1 MNSPMDPFQELADLF
16 LTDSDGP
23 PPSDKDGHGD
33 GGASGGPGDTVV
45 RTAEVELIVVGSLPV
60 RATLWLVPYADAV
73 GRDVGPTAL
82 IRLDDEAATL
92 QVLQAGHDLA
102 EHRWPTLGEA
112 IAGLAGHVARWVI
125 RPALDVTPGDL
136 AAAGCRRVT
145 ILSSAN
151 EGAIVD
157 AYQRMKSLV
166 EAAEASGASRPSL
179 GLAVLGAER
188 SRAERM
194 QQQLSRTTKTF
205 LEVDLRLA
213 ACVQRMDTAIR
224 ATECLAFTG
233 EPKPPLRSV
242 LRWIRDATVA
252 AEPVPAPP
260 MEAAPDTPQTVGTNG
275 IADEPRVEPE
285 ASDAV
290 RLAPKPGAHVEP
302 KEPAP
307 AAEPDEEGVPVP
319 LATYIDEVT
328 PLDVRCPGHEKL
340 ELGIDPAGRL
350 HVIAGEEQMRELHV
364 VEAWARAHREIIAK
378 ACPGHWID
386 PAAGT
391 VCHVFTDEPATLADL
406 HGSGLRLHV
415 LTPVFVDGKQGWYAA
430 PLNAGVR

>member
-23 PPSDKDGHGD
+23 PPSDQDGHGD

-45 RTAEVELIVVGSLPV
+45 RTADVELIVVGSLPV

-82 IRLDDEAATL
+82 IRLDEEAATL

-102 EHRWPTLGEA
+102 EQRWPTLGEA
-112 IAGLAGHVARWVI
+112 IAGLAGHVARWVV

-157 AYQRMKSLV
+157 AYQRIKSLV

-188 SRAERM
+188 KRAERM

-213 ACVQRMDTAIR
+213 ACVQRMGTGPSRRYGRCCAGFGTRRRPPGPGPPHRSKCPPTRSRRPARTASPTSPGPRRSRRTRSGSRRNR
-224 ATECLAFTG
+224 ALAWSRRSPLPPRSPTRKVCRFRWPRTSTG
-233 EPKPPLRSV
+233 
-242 LRWIRDATVA
+242 
-252 AEPVPAPP
+252 
-260 MEAAPDTPQTVGTNG
+260 
-275 IADEPRVEPE
+275 
-285 ASDAV
+285 
-290 RLAPKPGAHVEP
+290 
-302 KEPAP
+302 
-307 AAEPDEEGVPVP
+307 
-319 LATYIDEVT
+319 
-328 PLDVRCPGHEKL
+328 
-340 ELGIDPAGRL
+340 
-350 HVIAGEEQMRELHV
+350 
-364 VEAWARAHREIIAK
+364 
-378 ACPGHWID
+378 
-386 PAAGT
+386 
-391 VCHVFTDEPATLADL
+391 
-406 HGSGLRLHV
+406 
-415 LTPVFVDGKQGWYAA
+415 
-430 PLNAGVR
+430 